1 MSDLLLTFYGDDF
14 TGSTDVT
21 EALTWNG
28 IPAVLFLEPPT
39 PDFVRAHFP
48 HARAV
53 GVAGISRSLK
63 TAELQ
68 AALPGQFEKL
78 AALGA
83 TLFHYKVCSTF
94 DSSPEIGSIGAA
106 ADIGWA
112 HFRPRAVPLLVGAP
126 ILKRYVAFGNLFAG
140 VNGVTYRLDRHP
152 TMPKHPVTPMH
163 EADLRVHL
171 GRQTSRRMGLVDWLT
186 IQRGPDA
193 VSAAWHEQ
201 MAGGAQ
207 IIVLDTLSESD
218 LLTLGEFLWQ
228 QASSGD
234 CPFVI
239 GSSGV
244 EYALAAHWRASG
256 LAGPTAAPA
265 SVLPVDQIVV
275 VSGSAAPG
283 TAAQL
288 AWAEQN
294 GFQVHRLN
302 TLRLID
308 EASADAEREAMVA
321 LACDILAQG
330 KSPVLFSAWG
340 PDDPAI
346 AETRASLAERG
357 LNTASVS
364 PLLGAQQGRILR
376 EIVQRTGIRRA
387 IVTGGDTCG
396 HAAQQLGIYALETIL
411 PLAPGAPLCRARA
424 YDADFEGLEISL
436 KAGQVGR
443 ADYFGSVLRGRL

>member
-39 PDFVRAHFP
+39 PEFVRAHFP
-48 HARAV
+48 HVRAV

-68 AALPGQFEKL
+68 AALAGQFEKL

-83 TLFHYKVCSTF
+83 PLFHYKVCSTF

-112 HFRPRAVPLLVGAP
+112 HFRPTAVPLLVGAP

-171 GRQTSRRMGLVDWLT
+171 AGQTSRRMGLVDWLT
-186 IQRGPDA
+186 IQGGPDA
-193 VSAAWHEQ
+193 VAAAWHDQ
-201 MAGGAQ
+201 RAHGAQ
-207 IIVLDTLSESD
+207 IIVLDTLSDSD

-244 EYALAAHWRASG
+244 EYALAAHWRAAG
-256 LAGPTAAPA
+256 LAGPVAAPS
-265 SVLPVDQIVV
+265 SVPPVEQIVV

-294 GFQVHRLN
+294 GFQVQRLN

-346 AETRASLAERG
+346 AETRASLADRG

-424 YDADFEGLEISL
+424 HDAGFEGLEISL